1 MSTLVGTR
9 ARALSLD
16 NTSADDECRDPVASA
31 LRHWDMAPITF
42 VLIHG
47 AGGTGAYWS
56 LVRPRLEAAGHRVL
70 APDLPNQPGATFAD
84 QADAVVALARDADP
98 VVLVAQSMGSYAA
111 ALAADRLAP
120 AHLVLLNAMVPAP
133 GESAGDWWEATG
145 QPEAR
150 SAAEVA
156 AGRDPDAPFD
166 LEAVFL
172 HDVPDAA
179 RRFLEG
185 DGNPADS
192 LFEAPFGLPRW
203 PEVPTTVVSTRDDR
217 LFPVGFQQRVA
228 RERLGLDPVVLPGG
242 HLAALSQPDAVAE
255 VLLGVAGVVG

>member
-1 MSTLVGTR
+1 MAST
-9 ARALSLD
+9 
-16 NTSADDECRDPVASA
+16 
-31 LRHWDMAPITF
+31 TF
-42 VLIHG
+42 VLLHG
-47 AGGTGAYWS
+47 AGGTGASWS

-84 QADAVVALARDADP
+84 QADAVVALVRGADP

-111 ALAADRLAP
+111 ALAADRLHV

-150 SAAEVA
+150 SAAEA
-156 AGRDPDAPFD
+156 TAGRDPDAPFD
-166 LEAVFL
+166 LEVVFL
-172 HDVPDAA
+172 HDVPAAA
-179 RRFLEG
+179 RAFLAG

-192 LFEAPFGLPRW
+192 LFEAPLALPRW
-203 PEVPTTVVSTRDDR
+203 PDVPTTVVSTRDDR
-217 LFPVGFQQRVA
+217 LFPLAFQQRVA

-242 HLAALSQPDAVAE
+242 HLAMLSQPDAVAD
-255 VLLGVAGVVG
+255 VLLRVADGL